1 MTESRYFRVTGR
13 VQGVFYRA
21 STQARAQEL
30 GLTGWV
36 RNCADGSVEL
46 EASGDAEALRQLEG
60 WLWQGPERAQV
71 SAVEAAAGTG
81 EPVSGFEIRR
91 DQ

>member
-1 MTESRYFRVTGR
+1 MAESRYFRVTGR

-36 RNCADGSVEL
+36 RNCSDGSVEL
-46 EASGDAEALRQLEG
+46 EASGDAEALRQLEA

-71 SAVEAAAGTG
+71 SAVDVAVGAG
-81 EPVSGFEIRR
+81 EPVSGFAVRR
-91 DQ
+91 D

>member
-21 STQARAQEL
+21 STQARAEEL

-46 EASGDAEALRQLEG
+46 EASGDAEALRQLES

-71 SAVEAAAGTG
+71 SAVDVAEGAG
-81 EPVSGFEIRR
+81 EPASGFEVRR

>member
-1 MTESRYFRVTGR
+1 MAESRYFRVTGR

-36 RNCADGSVEL
+36 RNCPDGSVEL
-46 EASGDAEALRQLEG
+46 EASGDAEALRQLED

-71 SAVEAAAGTG
+71 SAVEVARGSG
-81 EPVSGFEIRR
+81 EPASSFEVRR
-91 DQ
+91 D

>member
-1 MTESRYFRVTGR
+1 MAESRYFRVTGR

-30 GLTGWV
+30 GLSGWV
-36 RNCADGSVEL
+36 RNCPDGSVEL
-46 EASGDAEALRQLEG
+46 EASGDAEALQQLEA

-71 SAVEAAAGTG
+71 SAVEVAAVTG
-81 EPVSGFEIRR
+81 APTMGFEVRR
-91 DQ
+91 N